1 MDKETLSNYGWIVI
15 LVLILAVM
23 LALASPFGTFVAGA
37 IKSTTAGLFSVNQ
50 AALGSAGI
58 DVNDMVFENCEHLE
72 TEIRNTTADYSGDT
86 CCKNC
91 GKVLGTGTYTIPEG
105 GKYTAADGTVYNP
118 GDGFPET
125 VTTGDKYQYGDYE
138 YRYNEDYGARNGG
151 WVADESLN
159 GWGVRYI
166 NRGKAVP
173 DAILKTINNS
183 PIISL
188 HATFREC
195 VALTTA
201 PEIPNTVSDL
211 SYTFYACS
219 SLKTYNG
226 SVATDGD
233 FSSYII
239 PESVVNM
246 YGSFG
251 STPLT
256 KPPVIPQYVTNMA
269 NTFSQCSN
277 LTEFPN
283 IPNGVTNMRM
293 TFFYCSAL
301 TDATEV
307 IIPVS
312 VTDIA
317 DCFQFCTS
325 LVGTMRIDCNPEIYT
340 YCFQGVNFKTQ
351 NLTLAGDSTMLDTIG
366 SSSNSSYCRTCNG
379 HCNGNH

>member
-1 MDKETLSNYGWIVI
+1 MDKETLSHYGWIVI
-15 LVLILAVM
+15 LVLILSVL
-23 LALASPFGTFVAGA
+23 LAFASPFGTFIADGFKA
-37 IKSTTAGLFSVNQ
+37 TYTGLF
-50 AALGSAGI
+50 
-58 DVNDMVFENCEHLE
+58 DVESGAMDVVMNATGGCTHRE
-72 TEIRNTTADYSGDT
+72 TEVTNVTADYSGDT
-86 CCKNC
+86 VCKKC
-91 GKVLGTGTYTIPEG
+91 GLLMGTGKYLVPEGGTYT
-105 GKYTAADGTVYNP
+105 AVDGTVYGP
-118 GDGFPET
+118 GDEMPEV

-138 YRYNEDYGARNGG
+138 YRYNEDYGARSGG
-151 WVADESLN
+151 WVVDESLN

-166 NRGKAVP
+166 NRTKAVP
-173 DAILKTINNS
+173 NAILKTINNN
-183 PIISL
+183 PIVSL

-195 VALTTA
+195 IAVTTA
-201 PEIPNTVSDL
+201 PEIPDTVCDL

-233 FSSYII
+233 FSAYII

-277 LTEFPN
+277 LAEFPN

-293 TFFYCSAL
+293 TFFYCSSL
-301 TDATEV
+301 TDATGVV
-307 IIPVS
+307 IPAS

-317 DCFQFCTS
+317 DCFQYCTS
-325 LVGTMRIDCNPEIYT
+325 LTGTMKIDCNPEIYS
-340 YCFQGVNFKTQ
+340 YCFQMVDFKAQ
-351 NLTLAGDSTMLDTIG
+351 GFTLSGDSPLLDTLG
-366 SSSNSSYCRTCNG
+366 KSGKNYCATCNG
-379 HCNGNH
+379 TCNGSH